1 MFKKLLEII
10 REAINRMLNTSTSQ
24 ELSETPLTLSE
35 SMTKALDLWRAI
47 YKDDSPWLDD
57 EKGVYSLGL
66 GKQIC
71 QNLQQQ
77 TLSEMDTSIIEP
89 GSDEEVQEDKSIND
103 VSITRASFLND
114 TYQKR
119 FVSHLPNVLEKA
131 LALGGMIIKPYISN
145 EQLYLDFNYQG
156 EFYPISFDDDGNITD
171 IAFIDRFSDEK
182 FLYTKVE
189 RQTFIYSSKQVVIEN
204 KAFRIRLQSNTE
216 DDTVSDLG
224 SQIPL
229 SEVERWATISDEPI
243 TIENVEKPLYGFFKV
258 PLANNIDLHSPLGI
272 SIFSPAISLIER
284 ADNQFSRLDWE
295 YNGGQ
300 LAIDVDPTAV
310 TYSEGYYGTKVNLD
324 QCQDRL
330 YRNLDLGSDETY
342 NQWAP
347 ALRDANY
354 LNGLNAYLNRIEDV
368 IGLARGT
375 LSQVDTEAKTAT
387 EIKLLKQRTYITI
400 SDLQKHLEMC
410 ILDVVYAMNVF
421 VDLYELAP
429 SGLYDTKID
438 WKDSILTD
446 TDTELEQKL
455 NLQSAGILSKA
466 EVRAWYTGENL
477 ATAQAEI
484 DKMEQANQEKMMND
498 LFNTS
503 NNENTLESDEEDTDS
518 SEDDNENKSNNN
530 ENVNNE
536 DINNEG

>member
-10 REAINRMLNTSTSQ
+10 REAINRMLNASTSQ
-24 ELSETPLTLSE
+24 ELSKTPLTLTLSE
-35 SMTKALDLWRAI
+35 SMTKALDLWRTI

-89 GSDEEVQEDKSIND
+89 GSDEEAQEDKSIDD

-114 TYQKR
+114 IYQKR
-119 FVSHLPNVLEKA
+119 FLSHLPNVLEKA

-189 RQTFIYSSKQVVIEN
+189 RQTFIYSSKQVIIEN

-224 SQIPL
+224 NQIPL
-229 SEVERWATISDEPI
+229 SKVERWATISDEPI

-347 ALRDANY
+347 TLRDGNY

-387 EIKLLKQRTYITI
+387 EIKLLKQRTYITV

-455 NLQSAGILSKA
+455 NLQNAGILSKA
-466 EVRAWYTGENL
+466 EVRSWYTGENL

-484 DKMEQANQEKMMND
+484 DKIDQANQDKMLND
-498 LFNTS
+498 LFTNKDTES
-503 NNENTLESDEEDTDS
+503 TLESDEEEDNAT
-518 SEDDNENKSNNN
+518 SENDNENKSNNN
-530 ENVNNE
+530 EDLNNE
-536 DINNEG
+536 E

>member
-10 REAINRMLNTSTSQ
+10 REAIDRMLNTSKSQ

-89 GSDEEVQEDKSIND
+89 GSDEEAQEDKSIND

-114 TYQKR
+114 IYQKR

-189 RQTFIYSSKQVVIEN
+189 RQTFIYSSKQVIIEN

-224 SQIPL
+224 NQIPL

-498 LFNTS
+498 LFNTRD
-503 NNENTLESDEEDTDS
+503 NENTLESDEEDTDS
-518 SEDDNENKSNNN
+518 NEDDNENKSNNN
-530 ENVNNE
+530 E